1 MEIECLFEDMLCDEP
16 TKEQK
21 ETKELQEQII
31 KLKEENDRWYKE
43 YQKANE
49 NNAKSSKEAIK
60 LVIENKKLED
70 IIKKQ
75 DLEIQR
81 LQNKQNDILAYLN
94 SELEYDEPTLV
105 KFQIQKLVDMLEDS
119 IYTCMECGKEFEK
132 PQEELC
138 PYCGSG
144 DITK

>member
-21 ETKELQEQII
+21 EAKELQEQII

-43 YQKANE
+43 VQKANE

-60 LVIENKKLED
+60 LVIENKKLAD

-94 SELEYDEPTLV
+94 SELGYDEPTLV